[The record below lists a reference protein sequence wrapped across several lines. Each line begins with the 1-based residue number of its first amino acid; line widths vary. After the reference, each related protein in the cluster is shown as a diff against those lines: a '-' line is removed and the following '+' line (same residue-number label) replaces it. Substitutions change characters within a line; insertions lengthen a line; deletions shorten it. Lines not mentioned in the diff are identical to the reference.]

1 MLHTPVA
8 TAADRLGLY
17 VERPPYAPIEV
28 ALESRSL
35 LLHDFSHFA
44 VECEMRTD
52 AGFYGRVAS
61 GWSLEALR
69 GSLTGAEQEAMM
81 AIERRVALLQSA
93 FKKNFP
99 TSDPAFDRL
108 RRIWGAW
115 KKVKSGQRLT
125 LSWPSGELAVVLG
138 LHV

>member
-1 MLHTPVA
+1 MLCAFSILDPRTH
-8 TAADRLGLY
+8 RLY
-17 VERPPYAPIEV
+17 VERPPYAPIDV

-69 GSLTGAEQEAMM
+69 GSLTGDEQEAMM

-93 FKKNFP
+93 IKKDLP
-99 TSDPAFDRL
+99 RAIPLVIDSV
-108 RRIWGAW
+108 G
-115 KKVKSGQRLT
+115 
-125 LSWPSGELAVVLG
+125 SGERG
-138 LHV
+138 TR